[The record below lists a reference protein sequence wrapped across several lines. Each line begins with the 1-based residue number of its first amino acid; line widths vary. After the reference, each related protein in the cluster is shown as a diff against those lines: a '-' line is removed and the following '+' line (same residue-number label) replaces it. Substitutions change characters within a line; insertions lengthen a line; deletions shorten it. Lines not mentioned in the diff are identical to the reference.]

1 MTQVVTQAAV
11 TSRRISVEHV
21 GIPSERLFA
30 DVRLTLERVQPKYDA
45 RIAAALR
52 SGDQENVKDCEARG
66 PTLSIE
72 NAVDHDGLLQ
82 IAGGKRNALLYE
94 FGTPLYRLEVEHA
107 IGSPLV
113 ATSRCG
119 WSCLR
124 TSRVRAFLNMTNR
137 RPSLA
142 DMAMNA
148 WQRWGAMSKLS
159 WKLHC
164 PQLLNSTRK

>member
-72 NAVDHDGLLQ
+72 NEVDHGGLLH

-94 FGTPLYRLEVEHA
+94 IGNPLTALKMTRHQLSVGLYL
-107 IGSPLV
+107 PL
-113 ATSRCG
+113 
-119 WSCLR
+119 
-124 TSRVRAFLNMTNR
+124 RVVLFEDEQGKGVFEFD
-137 RPSLA
+137 RPSSL
-142 DMAMNA
+142 
-148 WQRWGAMSKLS
+148 LS
-159 WKLHC
+159 QYGDERVTEVGRHVEAVLEAA
-164 PQLLNSTRK
+164 LRKAAE